1 MPKSESAWG
10 IIRESGLGADCV
22 SGGEIQ
28 ASIKSRFSRLAR
40 LYMPE

>member
-1 MPKSESAWG
+1 MPSEVLG

-28 ASIKSRFSRLAR
+28 ASIKAGFPARR